1 MLNHIHGYT
10 RALSDPQD
18 QSPVCYCVHCGAEI
32 YRGNTCYPIDGWRV
46 LCPECHAKTGETRN
60 TFLYA
65 GYDDETTI
73 HIDYIKENQID
84 EE

>member
-18 QSPVCYCVHCGAEI
+18 QSHVCVCAHCGAEI
-32 YRGNTCYPIDGWRV
+32 YLGNTCYPIDGWRV
-46 LCPECHAKTGETRN
+46 LCPECRTKAGTRN

-84 EE
+84 KE